1 MKTNAH
7 IENILKT
14 LPDKPGV
21 YQYYDEQGQ
30 LLYIGKAKVLKN
42 RVSSYFSKIKFENA
56 KTFQL
61 VKRIADIKFIV
72 VATESDALLLE
83 NSLIKKF
90 KPKYNIALK
99 DDRTYP
105 SIVIKNEKFPR
116 VFATRK
122 ILKDGSTYLGP
133 FTSVKAMHQVL
144 ELAKTLYPIRTCNLP
159 LSQDNIEKGKFRVCL
174 EYHIGNCMG
183 PCDARQSEDEY
194 DQHIFQIK
202 RIIRGYYGDV
212 LRDLKQEM
220 LQKATAL
227 EFEAAQKVKE
237 KIDALESFQTK
248 NTIVHPS
255 ISHIDV
261 FTMVSDDN
269 SSFVNYLQIMNGTIA
284 IGYNMELKK
293 KMDETDEEL
302 LTFAVTHIREKF
314 KSKSFEVLVPFD
326 IEWPWEKVKLTV
338 PLRGDKKKL
347 LELSER
353 NAKQSLLQ
361 SHKQIELTDPARHTE
376 RILSTLQKDLHLKDL
391 PRHIECFDNSNI
403 QGTNPVSACVVFK
416 EAKASK
422 KDYRIFNVKTVQGPD
437 DFATMREA
445 IFRRYHRVMEENE
458 PMPQLIIIDG
468 GKGQLSAAMESL
480 ATLNLV
486 GKVAVIGIAKK
497 LEEIYF
503 PGDSD
508 PLYLDK
514 RSESLKLIQQLRDE
528 AHRFGLSKHRNR
540 RSKEALQTELTQIP
554 GLGIKSA
561 QKLLIQFGS
570 VDNIKAQ
577 SVESLTSCVSAPV
590 AKKIR
595 GYFHAFDPEI
605 QVEK

>member
-1 MKTNAH
+1 LKTSAH
-7 IENILKT
+7 IENILRT

-21 YQYYDEQGQ
+21 YQYYDDLGQ

-72 VATESDALLLE
+72 VANESDALLLE

-159 LSQDNIEKGKFRVCL
+159 LNQENIEKGKFRVCL

-183 PCDARQSEDEY
+183 PCDARQSQEDY

-220 LQKATAL
+220 LQRANAL
-227 EFEAAQKVKE
+227 EFEAAQKTKE
-237 KIDALESFQTK
+237 KIEALESFQTK

-261 FTMVSDDN
+261 FTMVADEQT
-269 SSFVNYLQIMNGTIA
+269 SFVNYLQIMNGTIS

-293 KMDETDEEL
+293 RMDETDAEVL
-302 LTFAVTHIREKF
+302 AFAVTHIRDKF
-314 KSKSFEVLVPFD
+314 QSKSIEVLVPFE
-326 IEWPWEKVKLTV
+326 IEWPWEKIKLTV
-338 PLRGDKKKL
+338 PLRGDKRKL

-353 NAKQSLLQ
+353 NAKQSMLQ
-361 SHKQIELTDPARHTE
+361 SHKQIELTDPTRHVE
-376 RILSTLQKDLHLKDL
+376 RILSTLQKDLHLTEI

-480 ATLNLV
+480 AQLQLV

-577 SVESLTSCVSAPV
+577 SIASLNTCVSAPV
-590 AKKIR
+590 AKKIH
-595 GYFHAFDPEI
+595 GYFHATAS
-605 QVEK
+605 VEEHEK

>member
-105 SIVIKNEKFPR
+105 SIVIKKEKFPR

-159 LSQDNIEKGKFRVCL
+159 LSQENIEKGKFRVCL
-174 EYHIGNCMG
+174 EYHIGNCLG
-183 PCDARQSEDEY
+183 PCDARQSEMEY

-212 LRDLKQEM
+212 LRDLKQDM

-237 KIDALESFQTK
+237 KIDALESFQAK

-293 KMDETDEEL
+293 RMDETDEEV

-314 KSKSFEVLVPFD
+314 KSKSVEVLVPFD

-391 PRHIECFDNSNI
+391 PKHIECFDNSNI

-570 VDNIKAQ
+570 VDNIRAQ
-577 SVESLTSCVSAPV
+577 TIESLSTCVSAPI
-590 AKKIR
+590 AKKIH
-595 GYFHAFDPEI
+595 GYFHAFDPQI
-605 QVEK
+605 QGEK

>member
-1 MKTNAH
+1 MKTSAH

-21 YQYYDEQGQ
+21 YQYYDDQGQ

-122 ILKDGSTYLGP
+122 IIKDGSTYLGP

-144 ELAKTLYPIRTCNLP
+144 EMAKTLYPIRTCNLP
-159 LSQDNIEKGKFRVCL
+159 LNQDNIEKGKFRVCL
-174 EYHIGNCMG
+174 EYHIGNCLG
-183 PCDARQSEDEY
+183 PCDARQTMEEY

-220 LQKATAL
+220 LQKAAQL
-227 EFEAAQKVKE
+227 EFEAAHKIKE
-237 KIDALESFQTK
+237 KIEALESFQTK

-261 FTMVSDDN
+261 FSVVSDDN
-269 SSFVNYLQIMNGTIA
+269 NSFVNYLQIMNGTIA

-293 KMDETDEEL
+293 RMDETDEEL
-302 LTFAVTHIREKF
+302 MVFAVTHIREKF
-314 KSKSFEVLVPFD
+314 KSKSIEVLVPFEID
-326 IEWPWEKVKLTV
+326 WPWEKIKLTV

-391 PRHIECFDNSNI
+391 PKHIECFDNSNI

-416 EAKASK
+416 DAKSSK

-445 IFRRYHRVMEENE
+445 IFRRYHRVLDENE

-480 ATLNLV
+480 AALNLV

-570 VDNIKAQ
+570 VENIKAQ
-577 SVESLTSCVSAPV
+577 SVDSLMSCVSAPV
-590 AKKIR
+590 AKKIH
-595 GYFHAFDPEI
+595 GYFHAFDPETAS
-605 QVEK
+605 EK

>member
-1 MKTNAH
+1 MKTNAN

-21 YQYYDEQGQ
+21 YQYYDEQGL

-159 LSQDNIEKGKFRVCL
+159 LSPENIEKGKFRVCL
-174 EYHIGNCMG
+174 EYHIGNCLG
-183 PCDARQSEDEY
+183 PCDARQSELEY

-212 LRDLKQEM
+212 LRDLKQDM

-293 KMDETDEEL
+293 KMDETDEEV

-416 EAKASK
+416 DAKSSK

-445 IFRRYHRVMEENE
+445 IFRRYHRLMEENE

-577 SVESLTSCVSAPV
+577 TIESLSTCVSAPV
-590 AKKIR
+590 AKKIH
-595 GYFHAFDPEI
+595 GYFHAFDSEI
-605 QVEK
+605 QGEK

>member
-1 MKTNAH
+1 
-7 IENILKT
+7 
-14 LPDKPGV
+14 
-21 YQYYDEQGQ
+21 
-30 LLYIGKAKVLKN
+30 
-42 RVSSYFSKIKFENA
+42 
-56 KTFQL
+56 
-61 VKRIADIKFIV
+61 
-72 VATESDALLLE
+72 
-83 NSLIKKF
+83 
-90 KPKYNIALK
+90 
-99 DDRTYP
+99 
-105 SIVIKNEKFPR
+105 
-116 VFATRK
+116 
-122 ILKDGSTYLGP
+122 
-133 FTSVKAMHQVL
+133 
-144 ELAKTLYPIRTCNLP
+144 
-159 LSQDNIEKGKFRVCL
+159 
-174 EYHIGNCMG
+174 
-183 PCDARQSEDEY
+183 
-194 DQHIFQIK
+194 
-202 RIIRGYYGDV
+202 
-212 LRDLKQEM
+212 
-220 LQKATAL
+220 
-227 EFEAAQKVKE
+227 
-237 KIDALESFQTK
+237 
-248 NTIVHPS
+248 
-255 ISHIDV
+255 
-261 FTMVSDDN
+261 
-269 SSFVNYLQIMNGTIA
+269 
-284 IGYNMELKK
+284 
-293 KMDETDEEL
+293 MDETDAEVL
-302 LTFAVTHIREKF
+302 AFAVTHIRDKF
-314 KSKSFEVLVPFD
+314 QSKSIEVLVPFE
-326 IEWPWEKVKLTV
+326 IEWPWEKIKLTV
-338 PLRGDKKKL
+338 PLRGDKRKL

-361 SHKQIELTDPARHTE
+361 SHKQIELTDPARHVE
-376 RILSTLQKDLHLKDL
+376 RILSTLQKDLHLTEI

-480 ATLNLV
+480 AQLQLV

-577 SVESLTSCVSAPV
+577 SIASLNTCVSAPV
-590 AKKIR
+590 AKKIH
-595 GYFHAFDPEI
+595 GYFHATAS
-605 QVEK
+605 VEEHEK

>member
-21 YQYYDEQGQ
+21 YQYYDEQGV

-159 LSQDNIEKGKFRVCL
+159 LSQENIEKGKFRVCL
-174 EYHIGNCMG
+174 EYHIGNCLG

-212 LRDLKQEM
+212 LRDLKQDM

-293 KMDETDEEL
+293 RMDETDEEV

-326 IEWPWEKVKLTV
+326 IDWPWEKVKLTV

-590 AKKIR
+590 AKKIH

>member
-1 MKTNAH
+1 LKTSAH

-21 YQYYDEQGQ
+21 YQYYDDQGQ

-122 ILKDGSTYLGP
+122 IIKDGSTYLGP

-144 ELAKTLYPIRTCNLP
+144 EMAKTLYPIRTCNLP
-159 LSQDNIEKGKFRVCL
+159 LNQDNIEKGKFRVCL
-174 EYHIGNCMG
+174 EYHIGNCLG
-183 PCDARQSEDEY
+183 PCDARQTMEEY

-220 LQKATAL
+220 LQKAAQL
-227 EFEAAQKVKE
+227 EFEAAHKIKE
-237 KIDALESFQTK
+237 KIEALESFQTK

-261 FTMVSDDN
+261 FSVVSDDN
-269 SSFVNYLQIMNGTIA
+269 NSFVNYLQIMNGTIA

-293 KMDETDEEL
+293 RMDETDEEL
-302 LTFAVTHIREKF
+302 MVFAVTHIREKF
-314 KSKSFEVLVPFD
+314 KSKSIEVLVPFEID
-326 IEWPWEKVKLTV
+326 WPWEKIKLTV

-391 PRHIECFDNSNI
+391 PKHIECFDNSNI

-416 EAKASK
+416 DAKSSK

-445 IFRRYHRVMEENE
+445 IFRRYHRVLDENE

-480 ATLNLV
+480 AALNLV

-570 VDNIKAQ
+570 VENIKAQ
-577 SVESLTSCVSAPV
+577 SVDSLISCVSAPV
-590 AKKIR
+590 AKKIH
-595 GYFHAFDPEI
+595 GYFHAFNPETGS
-605 QVEK
+605 EK

>member
-21 YQYYDEQGQ
+21 YQYYDEQGL

-159 LSQDNIEKGKFRVCL
+159 LSQENIEKGKFRVCL
-174 EYHIGNCMG
+174 EYHIGNCLG

-212 LRDLKQEM
+212 LRDLKQDM

-227 EFEAAQKVKE
+227 EFEAAQKIKE

-293 KMDETDEEL
+293 RMDETDEEV

-326 IEWPWEKVKLTV
+326 IDWPWEKVKLTV

-590 AKKIR
+590 AKKIH

>member
-174 EYHIGNCMG
+174 EYHIGNCLG

-293 KMDETDEEL
+293 RMDETDEEV
-302 LTFAVTHIREKF
+302 LTFAVTHIRDKF

-480 ATLNLV
+480 ATLKLV

-570 VDNIKAQ
+570 VDNIRAQ

-590 AKKIR
+590 AKKIH

>member
-1 MKTNAH
+1 MKTNTH

-159 LSQDNIEKGKFRVCL
+159 LSQENIEKGKFRVCL
-174 EYHIGNCMG
+174 EYHIGNCLG
-183 PCDARQSEDEY
+183 PCDARQSELEY

-220 LQKATAL
+220 FQRATAL
-227 EFEAAQKVKE
+227 EFEAAQKIKE

-293 KMDETDEEL
+293 KMDETDEEV
-302 LTFAVTHIREKF
+302 LTFAVTHIRDKF
-314 KSKSFEVLVPFD
+314 KSKSFEVLVPFEID
-326 IEWPWEKVKLTV
+326 WPWDKIKLTV

-480 ATLNLV
+480 NTLDLV

-590 AKKIR
+590 AKKIH
-595 GYFHAFDPEI
+595 GYFHAFDQEI
-605 QVEK
+605 TVEK

>member
-1 MKTNAH
+1 MKTSAH

-21 YQYYDEQGQ
+21 YQYYDDQGQ

-122 ILKDGSTYLGP
+122 IIKDGSTYLGP

-144 ELAKTLYPIRTCNLP
+144 EMAKTLYPIRTCNLP
-159 LSQDNIEKGKFRVCL
+159 LNQDNIEKGKFRVCL
-174 EYHIGNCMG
+174 EYHIGNCLG
-183 PCDARQSEDEY
+183 PCDARQSMEEY

-220 LQKATAL
+220 LQKATQL
-227 EFEAAQKVKE
+227 EFEAAQKIKE
-237 KIDALESFQTK
+237 KIEALESFQTK

-261 FTMVSDDN
+261 FSVVSDDN
-269 SSFVNYLQIMNGTIA
+269 NSFVNYLQIMNGTIA

-293 KMDETDEEL
+293 RMDETDEEL
-302 LTFAVTHIREKF
+302 MVFAVTHIREKF
-314 KSKSFEVLVPFD
+314 KSKSIEVLVPFEID
-326 IEWPWEKVKLTV
+326 WPWEKIKLTV

-391 PRHIECFDNSNI
+391 PKHIECFDNSNI

-416 EAKASK
+416 DAKSSK

-445 IFRRYHRVMEENE
+445 IFRRYHRVLDENE

-480 ATLNLV
+480 AALNLV

-570 VDNIKAQ
+570 VENIKAQ
-577 SVESLTSCVSAPV
+577 SVDSLTSCVSAPV
-590 AKKIR
+590 AKKIH
-595 GYFHAFDPEI
+595 GYFHAFNPETGL
-605 QVEK
+605 EK

>member
-159 LSQDNIEKGKFRVCL
+159 LSQENIEKGKFRVCL
-174 EYHIGNCMG
+174 EYHIGNCLG

-212 LRDLKQEM
+212 LRDLKQDM

-293 KMDETDEEL
+293 RMDETDEEV

-326 IEWPWEKVKLTV
+326 IDWPWEKVKLTV

-590 AKKIR
+590 AKKIH

>member
-1 MKTNAH
+1 MKTSAH

-21 YQYYDEQGQ
+21 YQYYDDLGQ

-72 VATESDALLLE
+72 VANESDALLLE

-159 LSQDNIEKGKFRVCL
+159 LNQENIEKGKFRVCL

-183 PCDARQSEDEY
+183 PCDARQSQEDY

-220 LQKATAL
+220 LQRANAL
-227 EFEAAQKVKE
+227 EFEAAQKTKE
-237 KIDALESFQTK
+237 KIEALENFQTK

-261 FTMVSDDN
+261 FTMVADEQT
-269 SSFVNYLQIMNGTIA
+269 SFVNYLQIMNGTIS

-293 KMDETDEEL
+293 RMDETDAEVL
-302 LTFAVTHIREKF
+302 AFAVTHIRDKF
-314 KSKSFEVLVPFD
+314 QSKSIEVLVPFE
-326 IEWPWEKVKLTV
+326 IEWPWEKIKLTV
-338 PLRGDKKKL
+338 PLRGDKRKL

-361 SHKQIELTDPARHTE
+361 SHKQIELTDPARHVE
-376 RILSTLQKDLHLKDL
+376 RILSTLQKDLHLTEI

-480 ATLNLV
+480 AQLQLV

-577 SVESLTSCVSAPV
+577 SIASLNTCVSAPV
-590 AKKIR
+590 AKKIH
-595 GYFHAFDPEI
+595 GYFHATAS
-605 QVEK
+605 VEEHEK

>member
-1 MKTNAH
+1 LKTNAH

>member
-1 MKTNAH
+1 LKTSAH

-21 YQYYDEQGQ
+21 YQYYDDQGQ

-122 ILKDGSTYLGP
+122 IIKDGSTYLGP

-144 ELAKTLYPIRTCNLP
+144 EMAKTLYPIRTCNLP
-159 LSQDNIEKGKFRVCL
+159 LNQDNIEKGKFRVCL
-174 EYHIGNCMG
+174 EYHIGNCLG
-183 PCDARQSEDEY
+183 PCDARQTMEEY

-220 LQKATAL
+220 LQKAAQL
-227 EFEAAQKVKE
+227 EFEAAHKIKE
-237 KIDALESFQTK
+237 KIEALESFQTK

-261 FTMVSDDN
+261 FSVVSDDN
-269 SSFVNYLQIMNGTIA
+269 NSFVNYLQIMNGTIA

-293 KMDETDEEL
+293 RMDETDEEL
-302 LTFAVTHIREKF
+302 MVFAVTHIREKF
-314 KSKSFEVLVPFD
+314 KSKSIEVLVPFEID
-326 IEWPWEKVKLTV
+326 WPWEKIKLTV

-391 PRHIECFDNSNI
+391 PKHIECFDNSNI

-416 EAKASK
+416 DAKSSK

-445 IFRRYHRVMEENE
+445 IFRRYHRVLDENE

-480 ATLNLV
+480 AALNLV

-570 VDNIKAQ
+570 VENIKAQ
-577 SVESLTSCVSAPV
+577 SVDSLISCVSAPV
-590 AKKIR
+590 AKKIH
-595 GYFHAFDPEI
+595 GYFHAFDPETGS
-605 QVEK
+605 KK

>member
-1 MKTNAH
+1 MKTSAH
-7 IENILKT
+7 IENILRT

-21 YQYYDEQGQ
+21 YQYYDDLGQ

-72 VATESDALLLE
+72 VANESDALLLE

-159 LSQDNIEKGKFRVCL
+159 LNQENIEKGKFRVCL

-183 PCDARQSEDEY
+183 PCDARQSQEDY

-220 LQKATAL
+220 LQRANAL
-227 EFEAAQKVKE
+227 EFEAAQKTKE
-237 KIDALESFQTK
+237 KIEALESFQTK

-261 FTMVSDDN
+261 FTMVADEQT
-269 SSFVNYLQIMNGTIA
+269 SFVNYLQIMNGTIS

-293 KMDETDEEL
+293 RMDETDAEVL
-302 LTFAVTHIREKF
+302 AFAVTHIRDKF
-314 KSKSFEVLVPFD
+314 QSKSIEVLVPFE
-326 IEWPWEKVKLTV
+326 IEWPWEKIKLTV
-338 PLRGDKKKL
+338 PLRGDKRKL

-353 NAKQSLLQ
+353 NAKQSMLQ
-361 SHKQIELTDPARHTE
+361 SHKQIELTDPTRHVE
-376 RILSTLQKDLHLKDL
+376 RILSTLQKDLHLTEI

-480 ATLNLV
+480 AQLQLV

-577 SVESLTSCVSAPV
+577 SIASLNTCVSAPV
-590 AKKIR
+590 AKKIH
-595 GYFHAFDPEI
+595 GYFHATAS
-605 QVEK
+605 VEEHEK

>member
-1 MKTNAH
+1 MKTSAH
-7 IENILKT
+7 IENILRT

-21 YQYYDEQGQ
+21 YQYYDDLGQ

-72 VATESDALLLE
+72 VANESDALLLE

-159 LSQDNIEKGKFRVCL
+159 LNKENIEKGKFRVCL

-183 PCDARQSEDEY
+183 PCDARQSQEDY

-220 LQKATAL
+220 LQRANAL
-227 EFEAAQKVKE
+227 EFEAAQKTKE
-237 KIDALESFQTK
+237 KIEALESFQTK

-261 FTMVSDDN
+261 FTMVADEQT
-269 SSFVNYLQIMNGTIA
+269 SFVNYLQIMNGTIS

-293 KMDETDEEL
+293 RMDETDAEVL
-302 LTFAVTHIREKF
+302 AFAVTHIRDKF
-314 KSKSFEVLVPFD
+314 QSKSIEVLVPFE
-326 IEWPWEKVKLTV
+326 IEWPWEKIKLTV
-338 PLRGDKKKL
+338 PLRGDKRKL

-361 SHKQIELTDPARHTE
+361 SHKQIELTDPARHVE
-376 RILSTLQKDLHLKDL
+376 RILSTLQKDLHLTEI

-480 ATLNLV
+480 AQLQLV

-577 SVESLTSCVSAPV
+577 SIASLNTCVSAPV
-590 AKKIR
+590 AKKIH
-595 GYFHAFDPEI
+595 GYFHATAS
-605 QVEK
+605 VEEHEK

>member
-21 YQYYDEQGQ
+21 YQYYDEQGL

-159 LSQDNIEKGKFRVCL
+159 LSQENIEKGKFRVCL
-174 EYHIGNCMG
+174 EYHIGNCLG
-183 PCDARQSEDEY
+183 PCDARQSELEY

-212 LRDLKQEM
+212 LRDLKQDM
-220 LQKATAL
+220 LQKASAL

-293 KMDETDEEL
+293 RMDETDEEV

-326 IEWPWEKVKLTV
+326 IDWPWEKVKLTV

-590 AKKIR
+590 AKKIH

>member
-1 MKTNAH
+1 MKTSAH

-21 YQYYDEQGQ
+21 YQYYDDQGQ

-122 ILKDGSTYLGP
+122 IIKDGSTYLGP

-144 ELAKTLYPIRTCNLP
+144 EMAKTLYPIRTCNLP
-159 LSQDNIEKGKFRVCL
+159 LNQDNIEKGKFRVCL
-174 EYHIGNCMG
+174 EYHIGNCLG
-183 PCDARQSEDEY
+183 PCDARQTMEEY

-220 LQKATAL
+220 LQKAAQL
-227 EFEAAQKVKE
+227 EFEAAHKIKE
-237 KIDALESFQTK
+237 KIEALESFQTK

-261 FTMVSDDN
+261 FSVVSDDN
-269 SSFVNYLQIMNGTIA
+269 NSFVNYLQIMNGTIA

-293 KMDETDEEL
+293 RMDETDEEL
-302 LTFAVTHIREKF
+302 MVFAVTHIREKF
-314 KSKSFEVLVPFD
+314 KSKSIEVLVPFEID
-326 IEWPWEKVKLTV
+326 WPWEKIKLTV

-391 PRHIECFDNSNI
+391 PKHIECFDNSNI

-416 EAKASK
+416 DAKSSK

-445 IFRRYHRVMEENE
+445 ILRRYHRVLDENE

-480 ATLNLV
+480 AALNLV

-570 VDNIKAQ
+570 VENIKAQ
-577 SVESLTSCVSAPV
+577 SVDSLISCVSAPV
-590 AKKIR
+590 AKKIH
-595 GYFHAFDPEI
+595 GYFHAFNPETGS
-605 QVEK
+605 EK

>member
-1 MKTNAH
+1 MKTSAH

-21 YQYYDEQGQ
+21 YQYYDDQGQ

-122 ILKDGSTYLGP
+122 IIKDGSTYLGP

-144 ELAKTLYPIRTCNLP
+144 EMAKTLYPIRTCNLP
-159 LSQDNIEKGKFRVCL
+159 LNQDNIEKGKFRVCL
-174 EYHIGNCMG
+174 EYHIGNCLG
-183 PCDARQSEDEY
+183 PCDARQTMEEY

-220 LQKATAL
+220 LQKAAQL
-227 EFEAAQKVKE
+227 EFEAAHKIKE
-237 KIDALESFQTK
+237 KIEALESFQTK

-261 FTMVSDDN
+261 FSVVSDDN
-269 SSFVNYLQIMNGTIA
+269 NSFVNYLQIMNGTIA

-293 KMDETDEEL
+293 RMDETDEEL
-302 LTFAVTHIREKF
+302 MVFAVTHIREKF
-314 KSKSFEVLVPFD
+314 KSKSIEVLVPFEID
-326 IEWPWEKVKLTV
+326 WPWEKIKLTV

-391 PRHIECFDNSNI
+391 PKHIECFDNSNI

-416 EAKASK
+416 DAKSSK

-445 IFRRYHRVMEENE
+445 IFRRYHRVLDENE

-480 ATLNLV
+480 AALNLV

-570 VDNIKAQ
+570 VENIKAQ
-577 SVESLTSCVSAPV
+577 SVDSLISCVSAPV
-590 AKKIR
+590 AKKIH
-595 GYFHAFDPEI
+595 GYFHAFNPESGS
-605 QVEK
+605 EK

>member
-1 MKTNAH
+1 LKTNAN

-21 YQYYDEQGQ
+21 YQYYDEHGQ

-159 LSQDNIEKGKFRVCL
+159 LSQENIEKGKFRVCL
-174 EYHIGNCMG
+174 EYHIGNCLG
-183 PCDARQSEDEY
+183 PCDARQSELEY

-212 LRDLKQEM
+212 LRDLKQDM

-293 KMDETDEEL
+293 RMDETDEEV

-326 IEWPWEKVKLTV
+326 IDWPWEKVKLTV

-376 RILSTLQKDLHLKDL
+376 RILSTLQKDLHLKEL

-416 EAKASK
+416 DAKSSK

-577 SVESLTSCVSAPV
+577 TIESLSTCVSAPV
-590 AKKIR
+590 AKKIH
-595 GYFHAFDPEI
+595 GYFHAFDSEI
-605 QVEK
+605 QDEK

>member
-1 MKTNAH
+1 LKTSAH

-21 YQYYDEQGQ
+21 YQYYDDLGQ

-72 VATESDALLLE
+72 VANESDALLLE

-159 LSQDNIEKGKFRVCL
+159 LNQENIEKGKFRVCL

-183 PCDARQSEDEY
+183 PCDARQSQEDY

-220 LQKATAL
+220 LQRANAL
-227 EFEAAQKVKE
+227 EFEAAQKTKE
-237 KIDALESFQTK
+237 KIEALESFQTK

-261 FTMVSDDN
+261 FTMVADEQT
-269 SSFVNYLQIMNGTIA
+269 SFVNYLQIMNGTIS

-293 KMDETDEEL
+293 RMDETDAEVL
-302 LTFAVTHIREKF
+302 AFAVTHIRDKF
-314 KSKSFEVLVPFD
+314 QSKSIEVLVPFE
-326 IEWPWEKVKLTV
+326 IEWPWEKIKLTV
-338 PLRGDKKKL
+338 PLRGDKRKL

-361 SHKQIELTDPARHTE
+361 SHKQIELTDPARHVE
-376 RILSTLQKDLHLKDL
+376 RILSTLQKDLHLTEI

-480 ATLNLV
+480 AQLQLV

-577 SVESLTSCVSAPV
+577 SIASLNTCVSAPV
-590 AKKIR
+590 AKKIH
-595 GYFHAFDPEI
+595 GYFHATAS
-605 QVEK
+605 VEEHEK

>member
-1 MKTNAH
+1 LKTSAH

-21 YQYYDEQGQ
+21 YQYYDDLGQ

-72 VATESDALLLE
+72 VANESDALLLE
-83 NSLIKKF
+83 NSL
-90 KPKYNIALK
+90 
-99 DDRTYP
+99 
-105 SIVIKNEKFPR
+105 IKNEKFPR

-159 LSQDNIEKGKFRVCL
+159 LNKENIEKGKFRVCL

-183 PCDARQSEDEY
+183 PCDTRQSQEDY

-220 LQKATAL
+220 LQRANAL
-227 EFEAAQKVKE
+227 EFEAAQKTKE
-237 KIDALESFQTK
+237 KIEALESFQTK

-261 FTMVSDDN
+261 FTMVADEQT
-269 SSFVNYLQIMNGTIA
+269 SFVNYLQIMNGTIS

-293 KMDETDEEL
+293 RMDETDAEVL
-302 LTFAVTHIREKF
+302 AFAVTHIRDKF
-314 KSKSFEVLVPFD
+314 QSKSIEVLVPFE
-326 IEWPWEKVKLTV
+326 IEWPWEKIKLTV
-338 PLRGDKKKL
+338 PLRGDKRKL

-361 SHKQIELTDPARHTE
+361 SHKQIELTDPARHVE
-376 RILSTLQKDLHLKDL
+376 RILSTLQKDLHLTEI

-468 GKGQLSAAMESL
+468 GKGQLSAAIESL
-480 ATLNLV
+480 AQLQLV

-577 SVESLTSCVSAPV
+577 SIASLNTCVSAPV
-590 AKKIR
+590 AKKID
-595 GYFHAFDPEI
+595 GYFHATAS
-605 QVEK
+605 VEEHEK

>member
-1 MKTNAH
+1 MKTSAH

-21 YQYYDEQGQ
+21 YQYYDDLGQ

-72 VATESDALLLE
+72 VANESDALLLE

-159 LSQDNIEKGKFRVCL
+159 LNQENIEKGKFRVCL

-183 PCDARQSEDEY
+183 PCDARQSQEDY

-220 LQKATAL
+220 LQRANAL
-227 EFEAAQKVKE
+227 EFEAAQKTKE
-237 KIDALESFQTK
+237 KIEALESFQTK

-261 FTMVSDDN
+261 FTMVADEQT
-269 SSFVNYLQIMNGTIA
+269 SFVNYLQIMNGTIS

-293 KMDETDEEL
+293 RMDETDAEVL
-302 LTFAVTHIREKF
+302 AFAVTHIRDKF
-314 KSKSFEVLVPFD
+314 QSKSIEVLVPFE
-326 IEWPWEKVKLTV
+326 IEWPWEKIKLTV
-338 PLRGDKKKL
+338 PLRGDKRKL

-361 SHKQIELTDPARHTE
+361 SHKQIELTDPTRHVE
-376 RILSTLQKDLHLKDL
+376 RILSTLQKDLHLTEI

-480 ATLNLV
+480 AQLQLV

-577 SVESLTSCVSAPV
+577 SIASLNTCVSAPV
-590 AKKIR
+590 AKKIH
-595 GYFHAFDPEI
+595 GYFHATAS
-605 QVEK
+605 VEEHEK

>member
-21 YQYYDEQGQ
+21 YQYYDEQGL

-61 VKRIADIKFIV
+61 VKRIADIKFII

-159 LSQDNIEKGKFRVCL
+159 LSQENIEKGKFRVCL
-174 EYHIGNCMG
+174 EYHIGNCLG
-183 PCDARQSEDEY
+183 PCDARQSELEY

-212 LRDLKQEM
+212 LRDLKQDM

-293 KMDETDEEL
+293 RMDETDEEV

-326 IEWPWEKVKLTV
+326 IDWPWEKVKLTV

-416 EAKASK
+416 EAKSSK

-590 AKKIR
+590 AKKIH

-605 QVEK
+605 EVEK